1 MNITLNDEQLS
12 CSQPSLAAALDVV
25 SIWGINPSRA
35 HVGRLCAAAIG
46 LCCQEARL
54 PRYSMID
61 AAPIPYGGRV
71 LEKLLDRGIH
81 AEEIYTQGLELI
93 KSFFARKGG
102 GHLQRLMFSVARFWG
117 RDPDWLDQLAPDLRH
132 LVIAD
137 YYLSHQKPSSPAPAT
152 RHELERRVRKFQ
164 NRGVSDG

>member
-35 HVGRLCAAAIG
+35 HVGRLCAAASG
-46 LCCQEARL
+46 RCCQEARL

-71 LEKLLDRGIH
+71 LEQLLARGIH
-81 AEEIYTQGLELI
+81 AEEISTQGLELI
-93 KSFFARKGG
+93 VWMAGQLPQAEEVEKSKAFLPEKEE
-102 GHLQRLMFSVARFWG
+102 
-117 RDPDWLDQLAPDLRH
+117 DT
-132 LVIAD
+132 
-137 YYLSHQKPSSPAPAT
+137 SS
-152 RHELERRVRKFQ
+152 
-164 NRGVSDG
+164 G